1 MTLVLFYIL
10 AILAVLSALGM
21 VTARNAVHGVLFMIA
36 NFVLIAVL
44 YLLLDAPFIA
54 MVQIA
59 VYAGAIIVLFLFV
72 VMLIGPVPTS
82 LRDELPGQRP
92 LGLLAGLALLLL
104 IGSVAA
110 AAGFST
116 GGGVASATAS
126 SFGSPRAV
134 GEVLFTRY
142 LYPFEITSVI
152 LLAAMVGA
160 VVLGKRESRRK

>member
-1 MTLVLFYIL
+1 MALLFFYIL

-21 VTARNAVHGVLFMIA
+21 VTARNAVHGVLFMVV

-44 YLLLDAPFIA
+44 YLLLDAPFVA
-54 MVQIA
+54 MVQVA
-59 VYAGAIIVLFLFV
+59 VYAGAIMVLFLFV

-82 LRDELPGQRP
+82 LRDRLPGQRP

-104 IGSVAA
+104 IGSVVATGVV
-110 AAGFST
+110 AGVLNQ
-116 GGGVASATAS
+116 GGSLGA
-126 SFGSPRAV
+126 GNPQRI
-134 GEVLFTRY
+134 GELLFTRY

-160 VVLGKRESRRK
+160 VVLGKREG

>member
-1 MTLVLFYIL
+1 MALVFFYIL

-21 VTARNAVHGVLFMIA
+21 VTARNAVHGVLFMVA
-36 NFVLIAVL
+36 NFALVAVL

-82 LRDELPGQRP
+82 LRDKLPGQRP
-92 LGLLAGLALLLL
+92 LGLLAGLVLLLL

-110 AAGFST
+110 VATVTAGA
-116 GGGVASATAS
+116 GVSSRVVSA
-126 SFGSPRAV
+126 FGSPQAI

-160 VVLGKRESRRK
+160 VVLGKKE